1 MLRYAKI
8 EDLPRLV
15 ALEREGFPPEET
27 FSEGRLRYLLTRAQ
41 GRIVVAEENGEILG
55 FVVLLW
61 RYRSTIGR
69 IYDIVVSPAA
79 RGRGIGTAL
88 LREAERIARQR
99 GLTALALEVRAT
111 NREARCLYE
120 HNGFVPVVDLP
131 NYYGEG
137 VHAIRYRKTLDTT
150 AATAKAG

>member
-1 MLRYAKI
+1 MFRCARV

-27 FSEGRLRYLLTRAQ
+27 FSEGQIRYLLTRAQ
-41 GRIVVAEENGEILG
+41 GRVIVAEENGDILG

-61 RYRSTIGR
+61 RYRSKIGR
-69 IYDIVVSPAA
+69 IYDIVVSPKA
-79 RGRGIGTAL
+79 RGRGLGTAL
-88 LREAERIARQR
+88 VQEAERIARKR
-99 GLTALALEVRAT
+99 GLTAIALEVRAT

-120 HNGFVPVVDLP
+120 HCGYVPVLDLP

-137 VHAIRYRKTLDTT
+137 IHAVRYRKELNQSG
-150 AATAKAG
+150 AQAQAG

>member
-1 MLRYAKI
+1 MFRCATV

-15 ALEREGFPPEET
+15 ALEREGFPPEEA

-41 GRIVVAEENGEILG
+41 GRVVVAEENGDMLG
-55 FVVLLW
+55 FIVLLW
-61 RYRSTIGR
+61 RYRSKIGR
-69 IYDIVVSPAA
+69 IYDIVVSSKA

-88 LREAERIARQR
+88 VQEAERIARKR
-99 GLTALALEVRAT
+99 GLSSIALEVRAT

-120 HNGFVPVVDLP
+120 HCGYVPVLDLP

-137 VHAIRYRKTLDTT
+137 VHAVRYRKTLDSGG
-150 AATAKAG
+150 ATAKAG

>member
-1 MLRYAKI
+1 MFRCARI

-15 ALEREGFPPEET
+15 ALEREGFPAEET

-41 GRIVVAEENGEILG
+41 GRIVVAEENGELLG

-61 RYRSTIGR
+61 RYRSKIGR
-69 IYDIVVSPAA
+69 IYDIVVSPKA

-88 LREAERIARQR
+88 LKEAEHIARKR
-99 GLTALALEVRAT
+99 GLNSIALEVRTT

-120 HNGFVPVVDLP
+120 HCGYAPIMELP

-137 VHAIRYRKTLDTT
+137 IHAVRYRKSLDGG
-150 AATAKAG
+150 AAEVKAG